1 MTGKKNLEDG
11 AGAWDM
17 KSLAKKEKGK
27 MENCQCLQEATA
39 QWVTLSPN
47 QLLTRKHTHRYTHRK
62 TECVFT
68 SGLHIYPQMVL
79 PGAVGWQKLSLFYFF
94 PFFHQKTHI
103 PLISLKQMCMF
114 QFLHDKLIYPG
125 SDMFHWEDLCVPER
139 E

>member
-47 QLLTRKHTHRYTHRK
+47 QLLTHIDIR
-62 TECVFT
+62 TERQSVF
-68 SGLHIYPQMVL
+68 SHQDRLHIYPQMVL

-125 SDMFHWEDLCVPER
+125 SDMFHWEHLCVPER

>member
-68 SGLHIYPQMVL
+68 SGPATY
-79 PGAVGWQKLSLFYFF
+79 LFPNGFARCSGLAEVKFILFFSFF
-94 PFFHQKTHI
+94 PPKNTHTSYL
-103 PLISLKQMCMF
+103 P
-114 QFLHDKLIYPG
+114 
-125 SDMFHWEDLCVPER
+125 
-139 E
+139 

>member
-68 SGLHIYPQMVL
+68 SGPATY
-79 PGAVGWQKLSLFYFF
+79 LSPNGFARCSGLAEVKFI
-94 PFFHQKTHI
+94 FHQKTHI

-125 SDMFHWEDLCVPER
+125 SDMFHWEHLCVPER